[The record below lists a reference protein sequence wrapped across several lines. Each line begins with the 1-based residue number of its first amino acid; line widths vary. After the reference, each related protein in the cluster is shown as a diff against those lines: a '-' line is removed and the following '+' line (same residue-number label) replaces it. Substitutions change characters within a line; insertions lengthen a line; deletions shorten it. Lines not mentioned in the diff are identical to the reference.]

1 MSSKYQIGDERYA
14 HFVTFTVVNWI
25 DLFTR
30 DVYRDILIESLDYCV
45 KNKGLIIRSL
55 APVFSEAGLVSIF
68 Q

>member
-30 DVYRDILIESLDYCV
+30 DVYRDILIESS
-45 KNKGLIIRSL
+45 SL